1 MKQSKFLLKVMPVLL
16 AFCLFITGI
25 MPQTVIIALGNEYA
39 DNYDNLSN
47 EQKQAVL
54 EQKLK
59 EVNAKLSELGKQ
71 SKETE
76 EYINTLDEKIGYLQN
91 ELALD
96 EQRITDS
103 KNKITNLK
111 KKYDSNEKEI
121 ADLKVEIKELTKESD
136 VIQEKFD
143 VSYSEYAKRAKA
155 MYISGNVSVL
165 ELLLTC
171 DDISTLFTRLEMIK
185 RVSKHDKELL
195 EGLKKEGE
203 QLLASKEELQ
213 QKNEELEND
222 QTVLV
227 ETQETLTQTV
237 KDLESQQVDFTQ
249 KQETYQQEKQQSDEL
264 LLKLHQQTG
273 NYSEMRNQDQAELD
287 AINAEIEQAAEKYIK
302 EQEEKERATT
312 TTAKKT
318 TTTTTTTKN
327 NSSSQKQTTEKTTTK
342 TTTKKASSTLS
353 LTYPVPSQTRI
364 TCDYGEYSGHTG
376 VDFSC
381 SSGSKVVAA
390 ESGTVI
396 ISTDLKNSDGTY
408 RSYGRYIVIAH
419 DKKDSKG
426 NYVFTLYAHNS
437 QRLVSVGDY
446 VSKGQQIAKSGST
459 GNSTGP
465 HCHFEVR
472 TPTGNY
478 NDCVNPRSYLP

>member
-1 MKQSKFLLKVMPVLL
+1 MKQSGFLLKVMPVLL

-96 EQRITDS
+96 EQKITDS

-111 KKYDSNEKEI
+111 KKYENNEKEI
-121 ADLKVEIKELTKESD
+121 ADLKVEIQELTKESAA
-136 VIQEKFD
+136 IQKKFD
-143 VSYSEYAKRAKA
+143 VSYSEYGERARA
-155 MYISGNVSVL
+155 MYVSGNVSVL

-203 QLLASKEELQ
+203 ELLASKEQLQ
-213 QKNEELEND
+213 KKNEKLEND

-227 ETQETLTQTV
+227 KTQETLTQTV

-249 KQETYQQEKQQSDEL
+249 KQKDYQQEKQQSDEL
-264 LLKLHQQTG
+264 LVKIHQQTG

-287 AINAEIEQAAEKYIK
+287 AINAEIAQAAEKYIK
-302 EQEEKERATT
+302 EQEEKENATRTT
-312 TTAKKT
+312 TEKTTKKT
-318 TTTTTTTKN
+318 TSNN
-327 NSSSQKQTTEKTTTK
+327 NSSSQKPTTEKTTTK
-342 TTTKKASSTLS
+342 KTTTQSSNRLS

-364 TCDYGEYSGHTG
+364 TCDYGEYAGHTG

-381 SSGSKVVAA
+381 PSGSKVVAA

-396 ISTDLKNSDGTY
+396 ISTDLKNSDGSY

-437 QRLVSVGDY
+437 QRLVYEGDY
-446 VSKGQQIAKSGST
+446 VKKGQQIAKSGST

-478 NDCVNPRSYLP
+478 NDCVNPRPYLP